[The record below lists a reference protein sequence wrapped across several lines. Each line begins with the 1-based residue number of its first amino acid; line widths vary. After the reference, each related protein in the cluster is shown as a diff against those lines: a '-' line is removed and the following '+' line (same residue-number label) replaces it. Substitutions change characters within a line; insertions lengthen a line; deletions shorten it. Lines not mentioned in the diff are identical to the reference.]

1 MAGFWGRIGGIIM
14 SAAALGA
21 CSSLPSMGGL
31 GPSSGGGDYAV
42 GSPVSES
49 LSSSDREAL
58 GEAFVSAMNDSA
70 PAQWRGKKA
79 AGVVMPGDYA
89 LANLRANPN
98 ARIPAARADLDLAH
112 VMETD
117 LGPHVLTRN
126 SNIRIGPGT
135 ENTIAEVAPSG
146 SGVDVVGRI
155 GSKSWMLIAIDG
167 AVRGYVFEDLLI
179 KAPGTELELAG
190 GPLRRPILCREFT
203 QRVSALSERHEWR
216 GAACNDGAG
225 WRLVPPEPEN
235 PIEQP
240 LEF

>member
-1 MAGFWGRIGGIIM
+1 MAGFWGRIAGIIVA
-14 SAAALGA
+14 AAALGA
-21 CSSLPSMGGL
+21 CSGLPSMGGL
-31 GPSSGGGDYAV
+31 GSSTGAADFAV
-42 GSPVSES
+42 GSPIKNR
-49 LSSSDREAL
+49 LTGADRDAL
-58 GEAFVSAMNDSA
+58 GEAFVRAMNEGA
-70 PAQWRGKKA
+70 PAQWRGKRV

-89 LANLRANPN
+89 LANLKADPN

-135 ENTIAEVAPSG
+135 ENTIAEVVPSG

-155 GSKSWMLIAIDG
+155 DGKNWMLIAVDG
-167 AVRGYVFEDLLI
+167 AVRGYVFENLLI

-203 QRVSALSERHEWR
+203 QRVSALSERFEWR

-225 WRLVPPEPEN
+225 WRLAPPESMDLT
-235 PIEQP
+235 EQP

>member
-1 MAGFWGRIGGIIM
+1 MADFLGRIGGIIIA
-14 SAAALGA
+14 AAALSA
-21 CSSLPSMGGL
+21 CSGLPSMGGL
-31 GPSSGGGDYAV
+31 GSSSNVGDYAV
-42 GSPVSES
+42 GSPVSDR
-49 LSSSDREAL
+49 LSSADRDAL
-58 GEAFVSAMNDSA
+58 GEAFVSAMNDGA
-70 PAQWRGKKA
+70 PVQWRGKKA
-79 AGVVMPGDYA
+79 AGIVMPGDFA
-89 LANLRANPN
+89 LANLKADPN

-135 ENTIAEVAPSG
+135 ENTIAEVIPSG

-155 GSKSWMLIAIDG
+155 DSKNWMLVVIDG
-167 AVRGYVFEDLLI
+167 AVRGYVFENLLI

-203 QRVSALSERHEWR
+203 QRVSALSERYEWR

-225 WRLVPPEPEN
+225 WRLAPPEPMN
-235 PIEQP
+235 LTEQP